1 MPSDVA
7 ASSAS
12 VPVSAPASVAHA
24 GSPAPHAVVTGSS
37 SGIGRAIAESL
48 LATGWRV
55 TGLDVAPP
63 AIAHPA
69 FAHLPVNLADGE
81 AIARAAAALLGSGP
95 RATTASNAP
104 GHASSHAPDPSPASQ
119 ATDAPDALI
128 HAAGVLRVG
137 PLGQLDHAGG
147 ELMWRLHVDAATR
160 LADALVP
167 AMATRGRGRVVFVGS
182 RVAQGMPGRGQY
194 AATKAA
200 LIALARSWAAEVAG
214 QGVTVNVVSP
224 AATATGMLAD
234 PARAGSAP
242 RLPPIG
248 RLIEPAEIAA
258 LTGYLLSP
266 AAAAI
271 TGQDI
276 AICGGSS
283 LAR

>member
-1 MPSDVA
+1 MPNDASLHA
-7 ASSAS
+7 A
-12 VPVSAPASVAHA
+12 
-24 GSPAPHAVVTGSS
+24 VTGAS
-37 SGIGRAIAESL
+37 SGIGRSIAQSL
-48 LATGWRV
+48 VDAGWLV

-63 AIAHPA
+63 SIARAGFTHVA
-69 FAHLPVNLADGE
+69 VNLADGGD
-81 AIARAAAALLGSGP
+81 IARAAAALP
-95 RATTASNAP
+95 PA
-104 GHASSHAPDPSPASQ
+104 HA
-119 ATDAPDALI
+119 LV

-137 PLGQLDHAGG
+137 ALGQLDHAGG

-167 AMATRGRGRVVFVGS
+167 AMAARGHGRVVFVGS
-182 RVAQGMPGRGQY
+182 RVAQGMAGRGQY

-224 AATATGMLAD
+224 AATATGMLND

-258 LTGYLLSP
+258 LVGFLLSP
-266 AAAAI
+266 PAAAI

>member
-1 MPSDVA
+1 MSNELR
-7 ASSAS
+7 
-12 VPVSAPASVAHA
+12 
-24 GSPAPHAVVTGSS
+24 HAVVTGSS
-37 SGIGRAIAESL
+37 SGIGRAIAQSL
-48 LATGWRV
+48 LDAGWRV
-55 TGLDVAPP
+55 TGLDLAPASLAHEAFHSLRVDLCDGL
-63 AIAHPA
+63 AIA
-69 FAHLPVNLADGE
+69 
-81 AIARAAAALLGSGP
+81 
-95 RATTASNAP
+95 
-104 GHASSHAPDPSPASQ
+104 Q
-119 ATDAPDALI
+119 ATQAAQATRTAQELPAPDALV

-137 PLGQLDHAGG
+137 PLGLLDHAGG

-160 LADALVP
+160 LADAIVP
-167 AMATRGRGRVVFVGS
+167 GMAARGGGRVVFIGS

-224 AATATGMLAD
+224 AATATAMLGD

-242 RLPPIG
+242 RPPPLG

-258 LTGYLLSP
+258 LVGYLLSP
-266 AAAAI
+266 QAAAI

-283 LAR
+283 LPR

>member
-1 MPSDVA
+1 MPSDG
-7 ASSAS
+7 
-12 VPVSAPASVAHA
+12 SAPAAR
-24 GSPAPHAVVTGSS
+24 HAVVTGSS

-48 LATGWRV
+48 LAAGWQV
-55 TGLDVAPP
+55 TGLDVAAP
-63 AIAHPA
+63 AIAHTA
-69 FAHLPVNLADGE
+69 FASVAVNLADGD
-81 AIARAAAALLGSGP
+81 AIGRAAAAL
-95 RATTASNAP
+95 
-104 GHASSHAPDPSPASQ
+104 PAV
-119 ATDAPDALI
+119 DALV

-137 PLGQLDHAGG
+137 ALGQLDHAGG

-160 LADALVP
+160 LADGIVP
-167 AMATRGRGRVVFVGS
+167 GMAQRGSGRVVFIGS
-182 RVAQGMPGRGQY
+182 RVAQGMAGRGQY

-224 AATATGMLAD
+224 AATATGMLSD

-248 RLIEPAEIAA
+248 RLIEPGEIAA
-258 LTGYLLSP
+258 LVGFLLSP
-266 AAAAI
+266 PAAAI